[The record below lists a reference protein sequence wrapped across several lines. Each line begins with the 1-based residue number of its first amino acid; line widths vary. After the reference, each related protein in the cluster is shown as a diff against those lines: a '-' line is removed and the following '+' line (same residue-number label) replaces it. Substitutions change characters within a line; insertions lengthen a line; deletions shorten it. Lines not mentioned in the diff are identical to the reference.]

1 MPAHAAR
8 RARPLLIA
16 AVAVG
21 VIGVSY
27 AGIAVAKS
35 SSDNGEA
42 RLTAAAPQDPA
53 PTDAST
59 FSAEDLAAPVPPSS
73 GTPSPSATGT
83 ATPTPTVKPSTT
95 TRPTTTAT
103 KRPTKAPTKTT
114 SPTKTK
120 APKPTRTTQPPTSG
134 GGSSDTVTEVI
145 RLVNVERKAAG
156 CGSLT
161 GETRLHRAAQKH
173 SDRQADQDTMSHQ
186 LPGEA
191 SMGDRVTAE
200 GYRWGGVAE
209 NVAAGYRTPADVM
222 DGWMNSPGHKANI
235 LNCGYKNIGVGVA
248 KSSGGTLYWT
258 QNFASP
264 L

>member
-8 RARPLLIA
+8 RFRPALVA

-27 AGIAVAKS
+27 AGIAVARS
-35 SSDNGEA
+35 SSDEAGGKGEA
-42 RLTAAAPQDPA
+42 RVNATAPL
-53 PTDAST
+53 DAT
-59 FSAEDLAAPVPPSS
+59 TEATTPVEELAAEVPTSS
-73 GTPSPSATGT
+73 PTASPSPTA
-83 ATPTPTVKPSTT
+83 ATPTPSAKPTT
-95 TRPTTTAT
+95 TARPSTTAT
-103 KRPTKAPTKTT
+103 KRPTKSPTKRKTTAPAPTK
-114 SPTKTK
+114 
-120 APKPTRTTQPPTSG
+120 TRTTQPPAPG
-134 GGSSDTVTEVI
+134 GGSSDTVSEVI

-156 CGSLT
+156 CGNLT
-161 GETRLHRAAQKH
+161 GESRLHRAAQKH
-173 SDRQADQDTMSHQ
+173 SDRQAAQDSMSHQ

-209 NVAAGYRTPADVM
+209 NVAAGYGSPAAVM

-248 KSSGGTLYWT
+248 KSGKGTLYWT